1 MGALAAV
8 IVLVSGAA
16 GIALAAFTATT
27 SNGPSSFS
35 IAAPDTTDPVI
46 ARSTAMLDGG
56 STAGRIRQGG
66 GYYVYAEV
74 TDASSIA
81 SVTAD
86 MTTVDTGVSAASLA
100 TAGGPWTVGGLSYN
114 YRSALLTANTPI
126 TTGAAYAYSI
136 SAADTPGNS
145 DTQNYSVAVETYEQV
160 VEGTSGLISFWRMG
174 INPFVA
180 DTFTTGAAG
189 ATIQSRAGE
198 VGATWTKHAWSNK
211 DAVLSDVGRMRKS
224 GTGHSLYYASGVP
237 SSANYAVDAELFVK
251 TLATDDMA
259 GVAGRIS
266 TSADTF
272 YLARYE
278 VASGSWNLMRVS
290 AGSWTWL
297 GGYTQA
303 LSAGSTYNIRLAM
316 DSTPTATVKFFV
328 DGVQRISVNENTITA
343 TGRGGVLL
351 GDDAITGA
359 TVSNT
364 VGMHIDNLRVVSQTG
379 TTMADSFGANPG
391 TFTNG
396 PLLNVAGALVGDYD
410 GATRFD
416 GTNDYASVPDHA
428 TLDLTDGPLS
438 AEAWVKRHD
447 TPAGWHDIFQKGTT
461 AFQVGFFGTDYSLV
475 KDGTAVIV
483 GAPGSGTDTTGFHHW
498 VTTKSGTT
506 SKLYRDGVDVTG
518 TVTNQVLGNTATA
531 LFLAS
536 KSGTSEFLNA
546 TLDEVAL
553 YNSALSLATVQEHF
567 NAGRG
572 TG

>member
-396 PLLNVAGALVGDYD
+396 PMLNVAGALVGDYD
-410 GATRFD
+410 GATRLN
-416 GTNDYASVPDHA
+416 GTSQSTSTPDSASLGVGDVF
-428 TLDLTDGPLS
+428 TL
-438 AEAWVKRHD
+438 EAWVKRHD
-447 TPAGWHDIFQKGTT
+447 
-461 AFQVGFFGTDYSLV
+461 
-475 KDGTAVIV
+475 
-483 GAPGSGTDTTGFHHW
+483 SGTGTQTIAQNGTNGFHW
-498 VTTKSGTT
+498 SFVNNRMGLYKDNSGKVVETTTT
-506 SKLYRDGVDVTG
+506 QTDQLWHHYVATKNGATVALYVDGVDVTG
-518 TVTNQVLGNTATA
+518 TVTNLTIANPVATMHWGA
-531 LFLAS
+531 
-536 KSGTSEFLNA
+536 KGGTWEYLNA
-546 TLDEVAL
+546 TIDEAAI
-553 YNSALSLATVQEHF
+553 YSSALSAATVQAHY
-567 NAGRG
+567 NAGKG